1 MMSVDRQEK
10 LLVNTSAYAV
20 SHCMTCAAGWTRT
33 AGDGKRV
40 IVCLLDRE
48 PVWQDM
54 TDCDRFEA
62 KEELPLTLRRSAAG
76 RG

>member
-1 MMSVDRQEK
+1 MMSIVRQER
-10 LLVNTSAYAV
+10 LSVNTSAYAV

-33 AGDGKRV
+33 AADGKQV

-48 PVWQDM
+48 PVWQEM

-62 KEELPLTLRRSAAG
+62 KEQLPLALKRSAAG
-76 RG
+76 RV